1 MKRSSSSYRRKRFYN
16 RWKKDP
22 KRRGLVFGGQS
33 ESEKK
38 MAKRVAGMAEE
49 F

>member
-16 RWKKDP
+16 RWKKVL
-22 KRRGLVFGGQS
+22 KRRGLVFSGQS
-33 ESEKK
+33 ESEEK